1 MEAQVQHYY
10 ISILR
15 FNWVTIIILMMPKK
29 WLDFSFLKKKIVE
42 PSNEQIRDIGTYD
55 DIVCMYLYL
64 FIDQEWQDN
73 VNIRR

>member
-1 MEAQVQHYY
+1 
-10 ISILR
+10 
-15 FNWVTIIILMMPKK
+15 MMPKK
-29 WLDFSFLKKKIVE
+29 WLDFSFLKKKIVG